1 VTDQQSKLGE
11 EMQASGKVESD
22 GSLRPASSL
31 GQRTNAGAIAAGLK
45 YLVSQH
51 HDGPWGA
58 CGAEPQVT
66 ACVLARLGELPP
78 HFVSQPLRQ
87 TMEKALQWLVEART
101 PEGGWSSAGKN
112 DAESTAWAVIALR
125 NNNRPVPESALQ
137 LIRRCRRLDGG
148 FATRPEGGPGDPEI
162 TALAI
167 QALGVLDSDT
177 ENFLL
182 SLLQSDGAR
191 LASPLGVCSAILDWE
206 KGLAPL
212 SLLNQ
217 ACQLTA
223 RFAAESALEQALLL
237 HCLVRL
243 RLNRAWTLAACLRAA
258 QLEDGSWPGPSAAP
272 LHADDKNIIPTA
284 TAVSALALGESQPGL
299 YFGSDLPRPRR
310 LHES

>member
-1 VTDQQSKLGE
+1 LTDQQPKLGE
-11 EMQASGKVESD
+11 ELQPSGKVESD
-22 GSLRPASSL
+22 GQLRPGASPE
-31 GQRTNAGAIAAGLK
+31 QHTNPKAIAAGLK
-45 YLVSQH
+45 YLISQRLDRH
-51 HDGPWGA
+51 WGA

-66 ACVLARLGELPP
+66 ACVLARLGELTPQ
-78 HFVSQPLRQ
+78 FVSQSLRR
-87 TMEKALQWLVEART
+87 TMEKALQWLAEART
-101 PEGGWSSAGKN
+101 PEAGWGYAGKN
-112 DAESTAWAVIALR
+112 DADSTAWAVIVLR
-125 NNNRPVPESALQ
+125 KNNRPVPEAALQ

-148 FATRPEGGPGDPEI
+148 FAARPEGGPGDPEI

-167 QALGVLDSDT
+167 QALGVLDNAA

-182 SLLQSDGAR
+182 SRLQSDGAR
-191 LASPLGVCSAILDWE
+191 LASPLSVCSAILDWE

-223 RFAAESALEQALLL
+223 RFAAESALEQAMLL

-243 RLNRAWTLAACLRAA
+243 RLNRAWTLAASLRAG
-258 QLEDGSWPGPSAAP
+258 QRDDGSWPGPSAAP

-284 TAVSALALGESQPGL
+284 TAVSALALSESQPGL

>member
-1 VTDQQSKLGE
+1 MTDQQPKLGE
-11 EMQASGKVESD
+11 QLQASVKVESD
-22 GSLRPASSL
+22 GPLRPAASL
-31 GQRTNAGAIAAGLK
+31 GQRTNPRAIAAGLK
-45 YLVSQH
+45 YLVSQR
-51 HDGPWGA
+51 HDRHWGA
-58 CGAEPQVT
+58 CGAEAQVT

-78 HFVSQPLRQ
+78 QFVSQSLRR

-101 PEGGWSSAGKN
+101 PEAGWGSAGKD
-112 DAESTAWAVIALR
+112 DADSTAWAVIALR
-125 NNNRPVPESALQ
+125 KNNRAVPEAALH
-137 LIRRCRRLDGG
+137 LIRRCCRLDGG
-148 FATRPEGGPGDPEI
+148 FAARPEGGPGDPET

-167 QALGVLDSDT
+167 QALGVLDSAA

-182 SLLQSDGAR
+182 SRLQSDGAR

-223 RFAAESALEQALLL
+223 RFAAESTLEQALLL

-243 RLNRAWTLAACLRAA
+243 RLNRAWTLAASLRVA

-284 TAVSALALGESQPGL
+284 TAVSALVLGESQPGL

-310 LHES
+310 LHKS